1 MRKLLLGVACLFATV
16 ALNATS
22 LVVDPATYDVGTG
35 FTFTNVWI
43 QSVNQSSFPAAG
55 TGYNSPANCRGM
67 AVKNTSTGTKI
78 LIPKRIAQTA
88 PAFTITQVLVYEGAT
103 GALLHTVTLPD
114 TMFTIKG
121 TDGVRSQTGL
131 PANDIQIDDA
141 GNILIANYT
150 PNIYTSPYQIYM
162 IDIDF
167 TTGALTSVKQIL
179 NHKEPFQG
187 PTPPANVVRL
197 DYFGTHGDLN
207 GKGYIMSSV
216 WGVSEGAGNTVLKW
230 DVVNGVTN
238 DYFDQIIIK
247 EYVPAAT
254 KGNDTGSRVTPLDE
268 NLFYLDGQLSYPT
281 LYDIDGNYVDGF
293 KNVIA
298 TDPILK
304 IMTPGNNGVDEFTL
318 DGKSFMVFSH
328 KNNLTVPCHTF
339 AIAEVDLSGANP
351 IKGLTYFPNNG
362 MGGTTNS
369 NGERVA
375 LPRIVV
381 DGDVAHI
388 YVYAQNNGLAYYT
401 FSKVKTAVH
410 NPDASKVNITVE
422 GNVIKTSE
430 QVASIEV
437 ISLTGQKMSKVSNA
451 SVVNAPATKGVYIVT
466 VVDNTGAKK
475 IQKVSIN

>member
-22 LVVDPATYDVGTG
+22 LIVDPATYDLGAG
-35 FTFTNVWI
+35 YKFENVWI
-43 QSVNQSSFPAAG
+43 QSRNAGGFPTSG
-55 TGYNSPANCRGM
+55 GYSATDMSRGM
-67 AVKNTSTGTKI
+67 AVKDGKI
-78 LIPKRIAQTA
+78 LITKRIAQTA
-88 PAFTITQVLVYEGAT
+88 PAFTLCQVLVYEAAT
-103 GALLHTVTLPD
+103 GNLLKEVALPD

-121 TDGVRSQTGL
+121 TDGVRTQTGL

-167 TTGALTSVKQIL
+167 SAGTVTNVKQIL
-179 NHKEPFQG
+179 NYKEPFEG
-187 PTPPANVVRL
+187 EAAPATLRL
-197 DYFGTHGDLN
+197 DYFGTHGDMN
-207 GKGYIMSSV
+207 GNGYIMSSV
-216 WGVSEGAGNTVLKW
+216 GGTVAGVGNTVLKW
-230 DVVNGVTN
+230 DVVNGVAT

-247 EYVPAAT
+247 EYFPAAAT
-254 KGNDTGSRVTPLDE
+254 GNDTGSRVTPLDE
-268 NLFYLDGQLSYPT
+268 NLFYLDGQASFAT

-293 KNVIA
+293 KNIGTSDFIKNA
-298 TDPILK
+298 TA
-304 IMTPGNNGVDEFTL
+304 GNNGVDEFML
-318 DGKSFMVFSH
+318 GGKSFMVFSYR
-328 KNNLTVPCHTF
+328 NTTGSPASSW
-339 AIAEVDLSGANP
+339 AIAELDLTGANP
-351 IKGLTYFPNNG
+351 IKPLTVFPAAG
-362 MGGTTNS
+362 MGTQQ
-369 NGERVA
+369 NGVRTA
-375 LPRIVV
+375 LPRIEVI
-381 DGDVAHI
+381 GDVANI
-388 YVYAQNNGLAYYT
+388 FVYGCNNGLAYYK
-401 FSKVKTAVH
+401 FSLAPSAVH

-451 SVVNAPATKGVYIVT
+451 SAVNAPATKGVYIVT